1 MSTYR
6 LDKLF
11 APRSVAVVGASPRD
25 TSPGR
30 AVLSNLRAAAFEG
43 SIDLVNPRYA
53 EIEGIKAVK
62 TIQNLP
68 TTPDLIVIAA
78 PPEFVPGIVKA
89 AGEKG
94 AAAAIIITAG
104 LGHGTDSLAD
114 GCEKAARATGLRLVG
129 PNCLG
134 VLSSRAK
141 LNASFAARMPPTGNL
156 ALVSQSGAITA
167 GLIEWS
173 AVHGIGF
180 SAVVSLGDMIDVD
193 LGDLLDFFALD
204 GTTRAIL
211 LYVES
216 INNARKF
223 MSAARAA
230 ARIKPVVVVKSG
242 RHAQGAKA
250 AQTHTGALAGSDAV
264 YEAAFRRAGLLR
276 VLDLDELF
284 AAAETLGR
292 VRPFLGKRLA
302 ILTNGG
308 GIGVLAVDRL
318 VDLGGTLA
326 GISPGTM
333 QKLDSALPPI
343 WSRANPVD
351 IAGDADPARYVT
363 ALEGLIE
370 DLENDAILVMNVPTA
385 LASTPAAAR
394 SVAAV
399 AYRNSLIRSKPIF
412 AVWVGTSEAVTPI
425 FEADGIPSYETESDA
440 VQGFM
445 HLVHYREALDAL
457 MATPP
462 SLPQDF
468 KPDVAMARDVV
479 ANAVDGGRAWL
490 DPIEMTRLLAAY
502 SIPIAPALLA
512 RSADE
517 AAVAA
522 RPWLAEGLGVVAKI
536 LSPDVVHKS
545 EVGGVRLN
553 LTSERAVREAVAD
566 ILARARAAKPDAR
579 ITGVTLHPM
588 ILRPK
593 ARELIAGIADD
604 PTFGPVIVF
613 GRGGTAVE
621 VIDDKALA
629 LPPLD
634 LKLARDLIA
643 RTRVSRVLKAY
654 RDVPAADLDA
664 VALLLV
670 KLAQLAADVPELREL
685 DLNPVLADRSGIIAV
700 DARAMVASLK
710 PARRGPAGHPR
721 FAIRPYP
728 KEWERAAALRDGTRI
743 LVRPVRPEDE
753 PLYGPFFAAVTPQD
767 LRLRFF
773 APVKE
778 FGHRFIARLTQIDY
792 ARAMAFVA
800 IEETMGNML
809 GVIRL
814 HADANYDSGE
824 YAVLVRSDLKGR
836 GLGYLLMQLIIE
848 YARVEGLKTIEGQVL
863 SENTAML
870 AMCKELGFDIA
881 LDPRDP
887 DTYLVKLA
895 IREPVPIS

>member
-11 APRSVAVVGASPRD
+11 SPRSVAVVGASPRE

-30 AVLSNLRAAAFEG
+30 AVLRNLRAAAFEG
-43 SIDLVNPRYA
+43 SIGLVNPRYA
-53 EIEGIKAVK
+53 EIEGIPAVK
-62 TIQNLP
+62 TIEDLP
-68 TTPDLIVIAA
+68 QAPDLLVIAA
-78 PPEFVPGIVKA
+78 PPPSVPGIVRA

-94 AAAAIIITAG
+94 AATAIIITSG
-104 LGHGTDSLAD
+104 LGHGAGSLAEA
-114 GCEKAARATGLRLVG
+114 CEQAARATGLRLVG

-141 LNASFAARMPPTGNL
+141 LNASFAARMPPTGDL
-156 ALVSQSGAITA
+156 ALLSQSGAITA
-167 GLIEWS
+167 GLVEWS
-173 AVHGIGF
+173 AAHSIGF
-180 SAVVSLGDMIDVD
+180 SAVVSLGDKIDVD
-193 LGDLLDFFALD
+193 FADLLDFFALD
-204 GTTRAIL
+204 GMTRAIL

-264 YEAAFRRAGLLR
+264 YDAAFRRAGLLR

-326 GISPGTM
+326 GLSPATL
-333 QKLDSALPPI
+333 KRLDATLPPI

-351 IAGDADPARYVT
+351 IAGDADAVRYT
-363 ALEGLIE
+363 FALERLIE
-370 DLENDAILVMNVPTA
+370 DPGNDAIMIMNVPTA
-385 LASTPAAAR
+385 LASTPDAAR
-394 SVAAV
+394 SVAA
-399 AYRNSLIRSKPIF
+399 AAQAHRNSLIRPKPFF
-412 AVWVGTSEAVTPI
+412 AVWIGSSDAVTPI
-425 FEADGIPSYETESDA
+425 FEAASIPSYATESDA

-457 MATPP
+457 MVTPP

-468 KPDVAMARDVV
+468 KPDLATAREVV
-479 ANAVDGGRAWL
+479 GNAVQRGSTWL
-490 DPIEMTRLLAAY
+490 DPIEATRLLAAY
-502 SIPIAPALLA
+502 SIPTAPVVLA
-512 RSADE
+512 RNADE
-517 AAVAA
+517 AAAA
-522 RPWLAEGLGVVAKI
+522 AAPFLAEGSGVVAKI
-536 LSPDVVHKS
+536 LSPDIVHKS

-553 LTSERAVREAVAD
+553 LTSERAVREAVVD
-566 ILARARAAKPDAR
+566 ILGRARAVRPDAA
-579 ITGVTLHPM
+579 ITGVTIHPM

-604 PTFGPVIVF
+604 PTFGPIIVF

-621 VIDDKALA
+621 VIGDKALA

-634 LKLARDLIA
+634 LELAHALIA

-654 RDVPAADLDA
+654 RNVPAADTDA
-664 VALLLV
+664 IALLLV
-670 KLAQLAADVPELREL
+670 KLAQLAADLPEVREV
-685 DLNPVLADRSGIIAV
+685 DLNPVLADQNGLITV
-700 DARAMVASLK
+700 DARVAVTPLE
-710 PARRGPAGHPR
+710 PARHGPSGHPR

-728 KEWERAAALRDGTRI
+728 KEWERRVRLREGTEI

-753 PLYGPFFAAVTPQD
+753 PLYGPFFAAVTQQD

-778 FGHRFIARLTQIDY
+778 FGHSFIARFTQIDY
-792 ARAMAFVA
+792 ARAMAFIA
-800 IEETMGNML
+800 IEESSGQML
-809 GVIRL
+809 GVVRL

-824 YAVLVRSDLKGR
+824 YAILVRSDLKGR
-836 GLGYLLMQLIIE
+836 GLGYLLMQMIIE
-848 YARVEGLKTIEGQVL
+848 YARAEGIKSIEAQVL
-863 SENTAML
+863 SENSAML
-870 AMCKELGFDIA
+870 AMCRELGFAITP
-881 LDPRDP
+881 DPRDP
-887 DTYLVKLA
+887 DTCLVKLA
-895 IREPVPIS
+895 LRN

>member
-11 APRSVAVVGASPRD
+11 SPRSVAVVGASPRE

-30 AVLSNLRAAAFEG
+30 AVLRNLRAAGFEG
-43 SIDLVNPRYA
+43 SVSLVNPHYG

-62 TIQNLP
+62 TIQELP
-68 TTPDLIVIAA
+68 QAPDLLVIAT
-78 PPEFVPGIVKA
+78 PPQSVPGIVAA

-94 AAAAIIITAG
+94 AATAVIITAG
-104 LGHGTDSLAD
+104 LGHAEGSLAD
-114 GCEKAARATGLRLVG
+114 ACEKAARATGLRLVG

-141 LNASFAARMPPTGNL
+141 LNASFAARMPPAGEL

-173 AVHGIGF
+173 AAHDIGF
-180 SAVVSLGDMIDVD
+180 SAAVSLGDKIDVD
-193 LGDLLDFFALD
+193 FGDLLDFFALD
-204 GTTRAIL
+204 GATRAIL
-211 LYVES
+211 LYIES
-216 INNARKF
+216 VNNARKF

-250 AQTHTGALAGSDAV
+250 AQTHTGALAGADAV
-264 YEAAFRRAGLLR
+264 YDAAFRRAGLLR

-292 VRPFLGKRLA
+292 VRPFPGKRLA

-308 GIGVLAVDRL
+308 GVGVLAVDR
-318 VDLGGTLA
+318 
-326 GISPGTM
+326 
-333 QKLDSALPPI
+333 
-343 WSRANPVD
+343 PVD
-351 IAGDADPARYVT
+351 IAGDADATRYLAAFE
-363 ALEGLIE
+363 ALLE
-370 DLENDAILVMNVPTA
+370 DRENDAILVMNVPTA
-385 LASTPAAAR
+385 LASADAAAR
-394 SVAAV
+394 SIAACV
-399 AYRNSLIRSKPIF
+399 QTHRSGFIRPKPVF
-412 AVWVGTSEAVTPI
+412 AVWVGSSDATTPI
-425 FEADGIPSYETESDA
+425 FEAAGIPSYATESDA
-440 VQGFM
+440 VRGFM
-445 HLVHYREALDAL
+445 HLVRFREALEAL

-462 SLPQDF
+462 SLAQDF
-468 KPDVAMARDVV
+468 KPDVAAARGVV
-479 ANAVDGGRAWL
+479 ERALERGRTWL
-490 DPIEMTRLLAAY
+490 DPIDITQLLAAY

-512 RSADE
+512 RNGDE
-517 AAVAA
+517 AAAAA
-522 RPWLAEGLGVVAKI
+522 RPFLAEGSGVVVKI
-536 LSPDVVHKS
+536 LSPDIVHKS

-553 LTSERAVREAVAD
+553 LTSERAVRDAVAD
-566 ILARARAAKPDAR
+566 ILARARAVKPDAR
-579 ITGVTLHPM
+579 ITGVTIHPM
-588 ILRPK
+588 VVRPK

-621 VIDDKALA
+621 VIGDKALA

-634 LKLARDLIA
+634 LELARQLIG

-654 RDVPAADLDA
+654 RDVPAADADA

-670 KLAQLAADVPELREL
+670 KLAQLAADLHELREL
-685 DLNPVLADRSGIIAV
+685 DLNPVLADQNGLIAV
-700 DARAMVASLK
+700 DARIAVA
-710 PARRGPAGHPR
+710 PVEVARRGPPGHPR

-728 KEWERAAALRDGTRI
+728 KEWERHAELRDGTKI

-753 PLYGPFFAAVTPQD
+753 PLYPPFLAAVTQQD

-778 FGHRFIARLTQIDY
+778 FGHTFIARFTQIDY
-792 ARAMAFVA
+792 ARAMAFIA
-800 IEETMGNML
+800 IEESSGNML
-809 GVIRL
+809 GVVGL
-814 HADANYDSGE
+814 HADANYERGE

-836 GLGYLLMQLIIE
+836 GLGYLLMQMIIE
-848 YARVEGLKTIEGQVL
+848 YARAEDLKVIEGQVL
-863 SENTAML
+863 RENTAML
-870 AMCKELGFDIA
+870 AMCRELGFSLSA
-881 LDPRDP
+881 DPGDP
-887 DTYLVKLA
+887 DACIVKLA
-895 IREPVPIS
+895 ISNQRADVSA